1 MTDIVI
7 NISDPGTTFS
17 AELFVIKRALASLG
31 CEVSIVDQYPFDESR
46 NSIEAHIERIKTL
59 YAVRESG
66 RSVSIVT
73 NHQPWGW
80 LTSVKFCVI
89 MML

>member
-1 MTDIVI
+1 MTDITI
-7 NISDPGTTFS
+7 NISGPGATFS
-17 AELFVIKRALASLG
+17 AELYVIKQALENLG
-31 CEVSIVDQYPFDESR
+31 CEVSVIDQYPFDESR

-73 NHQPWGW
+73 NHQPWGG
-80 LTSVKFCVI
+80 
-89 MML
+89 